1 MSKEDIEQINLI
13 NWLRFNYPEIEK
25 NTYHIPLQR
34 KCSIQQ
40 GSLLKKMGVKRGM
53 ADLFIAI
60 PKNGKS
66 GLWIELKSEKG
77 KLSLEQKEFLSRMT
91 INGYVAVPVWGFEA
105 AKVIIMNYL
114 KDYPTECDLNTPKNL
129 YNGKPIC

>member
-1 MSKEDIEQINLI
+1 MALKNEDIEQINLI

-25 NTYHIPLQR
+25 DTYHIPLQR

-60 PKNGKS
+60 PQNGKS

-91 INGYVAVPVWGFEA
+91 INGYVAVSVCGFEA
-105 AKVIIMNYL
+105 AKETIIDYL
-114 KDYPTECDLNTPKNL
+114 KPYIAFRVKN
-129 YNGKPIC
+129 

>member
-1 MSKEDIEQINLI
+1 MSKEDITQINLI

-25 NTYHIPLQR
+25 NTFHIPLQR

-40 GSLLKKMGVKRGM
+40 GILLKKMGVKPGM

-91 INGYVAVPVWGFEA
+91 INGYVAIAAWGFEA
-105 AKVIIMNYL
+105 AKEFILKYL
-114 KDYPTECDLNTPKNL
+114 EDVN
-129 YNGKPIC
+129 